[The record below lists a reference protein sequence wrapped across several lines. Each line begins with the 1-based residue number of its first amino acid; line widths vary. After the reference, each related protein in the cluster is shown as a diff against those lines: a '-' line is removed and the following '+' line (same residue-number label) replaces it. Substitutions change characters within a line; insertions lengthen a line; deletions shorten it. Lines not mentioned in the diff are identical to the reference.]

1 MADKKRYKALKS
13 LETKDTKGVH
23 FITAEELKVR
33 NRLGTFGLVWFGL
46 VWFGLVWFGTLLG
59 GDNGGIKIL
68 VKSKAPTTMFTVLK
82 NFLATSTEMEVTK
95 NKNP

>member
-1 MADKKRYKALKS
+1 LADKKRYKALKS

-46 VWFGLVWFGTLLG
+46 VWFGLVRFGSVRFGTLQG
-59 GDNGGIKIL
+59 GGKGGLKIL
-68 VKSKAPTTMFTVLK
+68 A
-82 NFLATSTEMEVTK
+82 
-95 NKNP
+95 

>member
-33 NRLGTFGLVWFGL
+33 NSLGTFAL
-46 VWFGLVWFGTLLG
+46 VWFGLVWFGTLSG
-59 GDNGGIKIL
+59 GNKKGIKIL
-68 VKSKAPTTMFTVLK
+68 D
-82 NFLATSTEMEVTK
+82 
-95 NKNP
+95 

>member
-33 NRLGTFGLVWFGL
+33 NSLGTFALVCFGLVWDSFRRKQKRHK
-46 VWFGLVWFGTLLG
+46 
-59 GDNGGIKIL
+59 D
-68 VKSKAPTTMFTVLK
+68 PC
-82 NFLATSTEMEVTK
+82 
-95 NKNP
+95 

>member
-33 NRLGTFGLVWFGL
+33 NKER
-46 VWFGLVWFGTLLG
+46 
-59 GDNGGIKIL
+59 K
-68 VKSKAPTTMFTVLK
+68 K
-82 NFLATSTEMEVTK
+82 NQ
-95 NKNP
+95 KNPAVKVKTA

>member
-33 NRLGTFGLVWFGL
+33 N
-46 VWFGLVWFGTLLG
+46 
-59 GDNGGIKIL
+59 
-68 VKSKAPTTMFTVLK
+68 S
-82 NFLATSTEMEVTK
+82 LA
-95 NKNP
+95 

>member
-33 NRLGTFGLVWFGL
+33 NPYRHLVWFGLVWFGL
-46 VWFGLVWFGTLLG
+46 VWFGLVWFGLDLFQEEA
-59 GDNGGIKIL
+59 KE
-68 VKSKAPTTMFTVLK
+68 A
-82 NFLATSTEMEVTK
+82 
-95 NKNP
+95 